1 MGVNLEIRYPMPS
14 DLAEHG
20 FANIADVNEYVDA
33 ILQCVY
39 DHAHAA
45 NLAAS
50 KDQDDMPSRS
60 LFFSSFNPSICTAL
74 NWKQPNCKY
83 NTERH
88 RFSSP
93 VYTNAAFP
101 ASRCRVLQQL
111 LWRQKATDKAWW

>member
-1 MGVNLEIRYPMPS
+1 MPS

-45 NLAAS
+45 NLAS
-50 KDQDDMPSRS
+50 SGDQEGPSSRS

-74 NWKQPNCKY
+74 NWKQPNCK
-83 NTERH
+83 
-88 RFSSP
+88 
-93 VYTNAAFP
+93 
-101 ASRCRVLQQL
+101 L
-111 LWRQKATDKAWW
+111 AT